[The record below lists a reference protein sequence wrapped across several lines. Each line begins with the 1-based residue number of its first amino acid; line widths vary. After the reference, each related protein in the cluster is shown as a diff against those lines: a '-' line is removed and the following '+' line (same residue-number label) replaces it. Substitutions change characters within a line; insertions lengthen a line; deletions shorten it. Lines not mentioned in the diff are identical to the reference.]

1 MSKPKKKREQRPKV
15 DKTVAKFAAPNVT
28 TKRAPGRPTAYRVEY
43 CDMLVEHMS
52 KGLSF
57 ETFGVTIGVHPDTVD
72 AWAELEVVDVDGTK
86 VERPKHPEF
95 RRAKNEGRKAAL
107 KYWESLGVDL
117 ITGKIKGKAAVWIF
131 VMKNRF
137 KWTDRVENI
146 VDDLRKPADAG
157 VIEAEKS
164 ARLRLLMQNPE
175 ARKLLEALQRIE
187 ENMLPKAKEE

>member
-1 MSKPKKKREQRPKV
+1 MATPKKPKSEHKKR
-15 DKTVAKFAAPNVT
+15 
-28 TKRAPGRPTAYRVEY
+28 GRPSLYKVEY
-43 CDMLVEHMS
+43 CEMLVAHMK
-52 KGLSF
+52 KGKSF
-57 ETFGVTIGVHPDTVD
+57 DTFGIEIGVHPDTVD
-72 AWAELEVVDVDGTK
+72 DWAGLEVVEINGTK
-86 VERPKHPEF
+86 VERPRHPEF
-95 RRAKNEGRKAAL
+95 LRAKKEGFKASL

-131 VMKNRF
+131 TMKNRF

-164 ARLRLLMQNPE
+164 ARLRLLMANPE